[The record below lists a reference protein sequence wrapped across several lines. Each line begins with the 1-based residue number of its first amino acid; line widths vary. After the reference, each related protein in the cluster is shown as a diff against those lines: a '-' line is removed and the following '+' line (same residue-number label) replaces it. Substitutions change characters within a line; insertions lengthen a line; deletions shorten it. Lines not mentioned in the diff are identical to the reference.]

1 MKKKVKVI
9 RIISM
14 LVLSLFILDLIPSK
28 VHATEGRDT
37 ETKEWSEYG
46 ILSVSDKDMVLNVGD
61 LEISSDVH
69 SNGNIKSNSTK
80 LSVNGVLE
88 ASKKVDIVASE
99 ENINIRE
106 NTNKIETD
114 DVYEDILN
122 ETKDN
127 RKEING
133 LNFLNGASID
143 VNNNYNSTGNTIVNA
158 SQVNFQKSLLSDG
171 EISLNSSIVNSGE
184 YKSFIASRNS
194 NITVNAAN
202 FNFKGIIYA
211 PNGVVNIQGSD
222 INIEGRII
230 ANEIIINGSKA
241 KIKQNDDDFDFI
253 KDEVKPDLSI
263 LSPSYEND
271 YLVTQDVDIDITG
284 IAKDNK
290 KVEKVE
296 YQIVSEESNNKISG
310 QATGIENWAVEDI
323 PLELGMN
330 YLKVIAYDTSN
341 NSVEKVINIKRMNTE
356 INFSDDVVYATENDA
371 AKLKDQFINQKLDQN
386 KTDGYT
392 ADDRIILKLTK
403 NNILLD
409 AINKGNFGVNKIL
422 YFDPCDVLP
431 SGFSGKLE
439 SYNEVSDG
447 IEFRFKKAEFNEM
460 INDYVSFDLDNN
472 IDFQNDIAYI
482 LAPDGTRVDKPIQK
496 SKLRASEEVKKG
508 VQLNELVRFLVPKFD
523 GSSLKFGDAKDGL
536 VIYDEDGLRETKGDQ
551 VVLKAE
557 QKYSNFQIDSA
568 FDWNMKISDVL
579 PKQIR
584 FKFSYDDTK
593 TNGVTFN
600 KYSKDLEEV
609 VDDIQSLTN
618 SSFENKIE
626 FLNFFDIEGVKL
638 DDTIVLGCV
647 GVRTNAGTSISLI
660 PKYTLDGL
668 AESSSGRLDPIISLM
683 IVMDMSGEISLKAS
697 IESNTSSYV
706 EKGFNIQKE
715 GYVGKG
721 GSVEDNKGQKTYDL
735 AFDRVA
741 DVYDRECNSRY
752 ELDKEPVTTLKGS
765 LEGKASVDFGL
776 GVGIGCFT
784 MGIMPGM
791 VRASGYAKFDS
802 NLKGDFLISSENS
815 DIGFEGK
822 FGAELGIRVRVDGR
836 VATDLGVLEFKYV
849 KPWVLWSKG
858 IGTSD
863 DLKIVLTWSDLPRD
877 LDSHLYTSKGNHI
890 YYSNKY
896 EYGYDDSNEYK
907 KFIDLDIDD
916 TSGWGP
922 ETTTIYEYTPGVY
935 TFKVNDYTNRWDS
948 NSYELSQSRAVV
960 KVYKGDQ
967 ELQTFVVPT
976 EKKGTVWNVFSYDTR
991 TDTITSINTIN

>member
-1 MKKKVKVI
+1 MGV
-9 RIISM
+9 
-14 LVLSLFILDLIPSK
+14 LVLKLTILTCS
-28 VHATEGRDT
+28 EQS
-37 ETKEWSEYG
+37 ET
-46 ILSVSDKDMVLNVGD
+46 L
-61 LEISSDVH
+61 
-69 SNGNIKSNSTK
+69 
-80 LSVNGVLE
+80 
-88 ASKKVDIVASE
+88 
-99 ENINIRE
+99 
-106 NTNKIETD
+106 
-114 DVYEDILN
+114 
-122 ETKDN
+122 
-127 RKEING
+127 
-133 LNFLNGASID
+133 
-143 VNNNYNSTGNTIVNA
+143 
-158 SQVNFQKSLLSDG
+158 
-171 EISLNSSIVNSGE
+171 
-184 YKSFIASRNS
+184 
-194 NITVNAAN
+194 
-202 FNFKGIIYA
+202 
-211 PNGVVNIQGSD
+211 
-222 INIEGRII
+222 
-230 ANEIIINGSKA
+230 
-241 KIKQNDDDFDFI
+241 
-253 KDEVKPDLSI
+253 PDLSELTELKS
-263 LSPSYEND
+263 LSISGADFTKLDDESVNWENIVSLNINSTNIHSIDKEIINKLYNTSMASYEELLFLLDNISTED
-271 YLVTQDVDIDITG
+271 KKYLIEKSHDVSL
-284 IAKDNK
+284 KN
-290 KVEKVE
+290 
-296 YQIVSEESNNKISG
+296 YSNN
-310 QATGIENWAVEDI
+310 V
-323 PLELGMN
+323 
-330 YLKVIAYDTSN
+330 
-341 NSVEKVINIKRMNTE
+341 
-356 INFSDDVVYATENDA
+356 
-371 AKLKDQFINQKLDQN
+371 FIRGL
-386 KTDGYT
+386 
-392 ADDRIILKLTK
+392 
-403 NNILLD
+403 
-409 AINKGNFGVNKIL
+409 
-422 YFDPCDVLP
+422 
-431 SGFSGKLE
+431 
-439 SYNEVSDG
+439 
-447 IEFRFKKAEFNEM
+447 IEFTNYCIRDCKYCGIRKSNDKA
-460 INDYVSFDLDNN
+460 DRYRLTLDE
-472 IDFQNDIAYI
+472 ILECADI
-482 LAPDGTRVDKPIQK
+482 GDKLGYKTFVLQGGEDPYFTDEKMVEIIT
-496 SKLRASEEVKKG
+496 
-508 VQLNELVRFLVPKFD
+508 N
-523 GSSLKFGDAKDGL
+523 LK
-536 VIYDEDGLRETKGDQ
+536 
-551 VVLKAE
+551 
-557 QKYSNFQIDSA
+557 
-568 FDWNMKISDVL
+568 
-579 PKQIR
+579 
-584 FKFSYDDTK
+584 
-593 TNGVTFN
+593 N
-600 KYSKDLEEV
+600 KYPNNAITL
-609 VDDIQSLTN
+609 SLGERSYKSYEKMFKAGADRYLLRHETANKMLYESLHPN

>member
-14 LVLSLFILDLIPSK
+14 FVLGLFILDLMPSK
-28 VHATEGRDT
+28 VYATEGRDT

-46 ILSVSDKDMVLNVGD
+46 ILSVSDKDMILNVED

-106 NTNKIETD
+106 NTDKIETD

-158 SQVNFQKSLLSDG
+158 SQVNLQKSLLSDG
-171 EISLNSSIVNSGE
+171 EISLNSSSVNSGE

-194 NITVNAAN
+194 NITVNAAY

-371 AKLKDQFINQKLDQN
+371 AKLKDRFINQKLDQN

-482 LAPDGTRVDKPIQK
+482 LAPD
-496 SKLRASEEVKKG
+496 
-508 VQLNELVRFLVPKFD
+508 
-523 GSSLKFGDAKDGL
+523 
-536 VIYDEDGLRETKGDQ
+536 ED
-551 VVLKAE
+551 
-557 QKYSNFQIDSA
+557 
-568 FDWNMKISDVL
+568 
-579 PKQIR
+579 
-584 FKFSYDDTK
+584 
-593 TNGVTFN
+593 
-600 KYSKDLEEV
+600 
-609 VDDIQSLTN
+609 
-618 SSFENKIE
+618 
-626 FLNFFDIEGVKL
+626 
-638 DDTIVLGCV
+638 
-647 GVRTNAGTSISLI
+647 
-660 PKYTLDGL
+660 
-668 AESSSGRLDPIISLM
+668 
-683 IVMDMSGEISLKAS
+683 
-697 IESNTSSYV
+697 
-706 EKGFNIQKE
+706 
-715 GYVGKG
+715 
-721 GSVEDNKGQKTYDL
+721 
-735 AFDRVA
+735 
-741 DVYDRECNSRY
+741 
-752 ELDKEPVTTLKGS
+752 
-765 LEGKASVDFGL
+765 
-776 GVGIGCFT
+776 
-784 MGIMPGM
+784 
-791 VRASGYAKFDS
+791 
-802 NLKGDFLISSENS
+802 
-815 DIGFEGK
+815 
-822 FGAELGIRVRVDGR
+822 
-836 VATDLGVLEFKYV
+836 
-849 KPWVLWSKG
+849 
-858 IGTSD
+858 
-863 DLKIVLTWSDLPRD
+863 
-877 LDSHLYTSKGNHI
+877 
-890 YYSNKY
+890 
-896 EYGYDDSNEYK
+896 
-907 KFIDLDIDD
+907 
-916 TSGWGP
+916 
-922 ETTTIYEYTPGVY
+922 
-935 TFKVNDYTNRWDS
+935 
-948 NSYELSQSRAVV
+948 
-960 KVYKGDQ
+960 
-967 ELQTFVVPT
+967 
-976 EKKGTVWNVFSYDTR
+976 
-991 TDTITSINTIN
+991 